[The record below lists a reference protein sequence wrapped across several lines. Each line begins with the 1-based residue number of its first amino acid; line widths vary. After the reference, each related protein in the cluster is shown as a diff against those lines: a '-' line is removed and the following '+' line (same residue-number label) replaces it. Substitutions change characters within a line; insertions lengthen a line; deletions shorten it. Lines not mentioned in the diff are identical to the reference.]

1 MSDNGPDR
9 RKHLRVPM
17 KAVGAVLSCPKPSVG
32 VDLSVGG
39 IRFYSAILGVEV
51 GDTLHVE
58 LLLQDEI
65 VVVVGTVVRVSGLDG
80 SAREISLAFS
90 DVDPET
96 QRLLAETLASTEQA
110 GELVPSRS
118 TPETPPGS

>member
-1 MSDNGPDR
+1 MSDSGPDR

-39 IRFYSAILGVEV
+39 IRFYSAILGVEI
-51 GDTLHVE
+51 GETLHLE
-58 LLLQDEI
+58 LVLQGQS
-65 VVVVGTVVRVSGLDG
+65 VVVVGTVVRMSGLDG

-90 DVDPET
+90 EIDPET
-96 QRLLAETLASTEQA
+96 QWLLAETL
-110 GELVPSRS
+110 PSDER
-118 TPETPPGS
+118 